1 MKYTQLAWAAAV
13 ALLTGTA
20 MAQDAKKP
28 TEKKV
33 EEKEIIVEKKGAGMP
48 DKMVII
54 VEEGKVTINGK
65 PAEEYKGRKEIV
77 IDDKVVIDGQTMT
90 VPRNGRV
97 IVRGAEPRQER
108 ALLGVVTEKT
118 DKGVKVTEVSPE
130 SAAAKAGL
138 KVGDVITTFNGK
150 KIGTEQELID
160 AVRAQK
166 PNDQVEVAFL
176 REGKEKKVKTTL
188 GKTSDDFSFNWNWDG
203 DFDVQPPMAMTIPRG
218 HFSPRVY
225 EFNNQDMWMYRSD
238 RPKFGMSIQDYA
250 DGDGVQVNEVEENS
264 SAAKGGLKKGDVITD
279 VDGKAVKTVD
289 SLKDSL
295 GDLKDKSSLEI
306 KILRD
311 GKPQTLSLRVPKKI
325 KTADL

>member
-1 MKYTQLAWAAAV
+1 MKYTQLAMVAAIMIFA
-13 ALLTGTA
+13 GTS

-28 TEKKV
+28 AEKKV
-33 EEKEIIVEKKGAGMP
+33 EKKEIIVENKGTGMP

-54 VEEGKVTINGK
+54 VEDGKVTINGK

-77 IDDKVVIDGQTMT
+77 IDEKVVIDGQTMT

-97 IVRGAEPRQER
+97 IVRGGEPGQER

-138 KVGDVITTFNGK
+138 KAGDIITTFNGK
-150 KIGTEQELID
+150 KIGTEQELVD

-166 PNDQVEVAFL
+166 PDDQVDVAFL
-176 REGKEKKVKTTL
+176 RDGKEKKVKATL

-203 DFDVQPPMAMTIPRG
+203 DFDVHPPMAMTIPRG
-218 HFSPRVY
+218 RFSPRVY

-238 RPKFGMSIQDYA
+238 RPKFGMSIQDYE

-264 SAAKGGLKKGDVITD
+264 SAAKGGLKKGDIIVE
-279 VDGKAVKTVD
+279 VDGQAVKSVD
-289 SLKDSL
+289 SLKNSL
-295 GDLKDKSSLEI
+295 GDLKDKTSVEM

-311 GKPQTLSLRVPKKI
+311 GKPQALNIRVPKKI